1 MPGVRVKDVN
11 DLKFVREG
19 LSHVVEV
26 LKGRGEDG
34 LVERLER
41 MLKIVDGIIEYAERS
56 HARELEKRRLRYR
69 LRKVKKRFKI
79 VDWR

>member
-26 LKGRGEDG
+26 LKGRGELDV
-34 LVERLER
+34 VERLEH
-41 MLKIVDGIIEYAERS
+41 MLDTISKVLEYAERS
-56 HARELEKRRLRYR
+56 YSREKAKNRVRVERRRRRAL
-69 LRKVKKRFKI
+69 
-79 VDWR
+79 W